1 MRDKRPVDELS
12 VEELEHILA
21 IKRRE
26 ERQQRMQR
34 MQRAGRVIETVTPE
48 PHETVVDAQPKAAP
62 ASVPAERLAPAPDPV
77 AAALAAL
84 TQPIA
89 PPTPASAGA
98 TAAEF
103 PAQAVT
109 GTPYFEDVVE
119 RQPPHSK
126 PEVVR
131 KRRKV
136 LDRVLLLV
144 EVTAVLLIVVIAVN
158 LVQAIGTLE
167 KETAS
172 AQQLADENRRLTI
185 PTVAPT
191 PTIRLES
198 VVLPGGHIY
207 GANPQFNYNE
217 VPEFL
222 RARVQSEWIQ
232 PVISRPPQTS
242 ETALVL
248 IVPKL
253 NLNGTIVQ
261 GVDWEALK
269 QGVGQV
275 PNGVNPGD
283 DYGNV
288 SLAAHNDIYGKLFQ
302 HLDQLEAGDTFQ
314 IQTQTNVYT
323 YSVNSVDIVEPT
335 QVDVLQPREG
345 ATATLISCYPYQ
357 VDNQRIVVFADRIG

>member
-12 VEELEHILA
+12 VEELEHIIA

-26 ERQQRMQR
+26 ERQQSMKRMQR
-34 MQRAGRVIETVTPE
+34 SGRVIETVSPAIPDPTSAEIYEPE
-48 PHETVVDAQPKAAP
+48 SISPAP
-62 ASVPAERLAPAPDPV
+62 AGVPAGHDPV

-84 TQPIA
+84 TQPVMPQSVAAPTTTSA
-89 PPTPASAGA
+89 PPAPTVPGS
-98 TAAEF
+98 
-103 PAQAVT
+103 PR
-109 GTPYFEDVVE
+109 FEDAADRPAPIHRPGAV
-119 RQPPHSK
+119 RQ
-126 PEVVR
+126 
-131 KRRKV
+131 RRRV
-136 LDRVLLLV
+136 FDRLLLLV
-144 EVTAVLLIVVIAVN
+144 EVSAVLMIVVIAVN

-191 PTIRLES
+191 PTIRLEN
-198 VVLPGGHIY
+198 VVLPGGHIF

-242 ETALVL
+242 ETALAL

-253 NLNGTIVQ
+253 NLNATIVQ

-275 PNGVNPGD
+275 TNGINPGD

-288 SLAAHNDIYGKLFQ
+288 SMAAHNDIYGKLFQ
-302 HLDQLEAGDTFQ
+302 HLDELAAGDSFQ
-314 IQTQTNVYT
+314 IQTRTNVYT
-323 YSVNSVDIVEPT
+323 YTINSIQIVEPNK
-335 QVDVLQPREG
+335 VDVLEPREG

-357 VDNQRIVVFADRIG
+357 VDDQRIVVFADRIN

>member
-12 VEELEHILA
+12 VEELERVLA

-26 ERQQRMQR
+26 ERQQHLQR
-34 MQRAGRVIETVTPE
+34 MQRTGRVIDVVAETGTPLASPE
-48 PHETVVDAQPKAAP
+48 PAEPPVEAP
-62 ASVPAERLAPAPDPV
+62 APPVERAAPAPDPV

-84 TQPIA
+84 TQPL
-89 PPTPASAGA
+89 PPPP
-98 TAAEF
+98 AAEPV
-103 PAQAVT
+103 PA
-109 GTPYFEDVVE
+109 TPHFE
-119 RQPPHSK
+119 
-126 PEVVR
+126 EVVDR
-131 KRRKV
+131 SVNPPPQVKVKRRRL
-136 LDRVLLLV
+136 LDRALLV
-144 EVTAVLLIVVIAVN
+144 IEVSAVLLIGVIAVN

-172 AQQLADENRRLTI
+172 AQQLADENRRLSI

-191 PTIRLES
+191 PTIRLEN
-198 VVLPGGHIY
+198 VVLPGGHTFGDN
-207 GANPQFNYNE
+207 GAPQFNYNE
-217 VPEFL
+217 VPAHL
-222 RARVQSEWIQ
+222 YARVQSEWIQ
-232 PVISRPPQTS
+232 PVINRPPQTS
-242 ETALVL
+242 ETALAL

-253 NLNGTIVQ
+253 DNLNGTIVQ

-302 HLDQLEAGDTFQ
+302 HLDQLQPGDTFQ
-314 IQTQTNVYT
+314 IQTRTNVYT
-323 YSVNSVDIVEPT
+323 YSVTEQRIVAPNE
-335 QVDVLQPREG
+335 VDVLEPRQG

-357 VDNQRIVVFADRIG
+357 VDDQRIVIFADRIN